1 MAGVMSGVMHA
12 PLTGVFLIAELTGG
26 YDLFLPLMIVSVS
39 SYLTIIAFEPHSI
52 YSMRLAQKGELLTHH
67 KDRAVLTLLN
77 TDSVIERDFL
87 TVSPEMSL
95 GDMVKVIAKS
105 GRNMFPVIDE
115 RGILLGLVLLDNIR
129 NIMFRQELYHRFTV
143 GKLMTSAP
151 ARLYDTDS
159 MERVMRTFDDTKA
172 WNLPVVDAENKYL
185 GFVSKSKI
193 FNSYREVLV
202 HFSED

>member
-1 MAGVMSGVMHA
+1 
-12 PLTGVFLIAELTGG
+12 
-26 YDLFLPLMIVSVS
+26 MIVSVS
-39 SYLTIIAFEPHSI
+39 SYITIKMFLPHSI

-129 NIMFRQELYHRFTV
+129 NIMI
-143 GKLMTSAP
+143 P
-151 ARLYDTDS
+151 
-159 MERVMRTFDDTKA
+159 
-172 WNLPVVDAENKYL
+172 P
-185 GFVSKSKI
+185 
-193 FNSYREVLV
+193 
-202 HFSED
+202 

>member
-1 MAGVMSGVMHA
+1 
-12 PLTGVFLIAELTGG
+12 
-26 YDLFLPLMIVSVS
+26 
-39 SYLTIIAFEPHSI
+39 
-52 YSMRLAQKGELLTHH
+52 
-67 KDRAVLTLLN
+67 
-77 TDSVIERDFL
+77 
-87 TVSPEMSL
+87 
-95 GDMVKVIAKS
+95 MVKVIAKS

-159 MERVMRTFDDTKA
+159 MEQVMRTFDDTKA

>member
-1 MAGVMSGVMHA
+1 MTDKEGV
-12 PLTGVFLIAELTGG
+12 LI
-26 YDLFLPLMIVSVS
+26 
-39 SYLTIIAFEPHSI
+39 
-52 YSMRLAQKGELLTHH
+52 
-67 KDRAVLTLLN
+67 
-77 TDSVIERDFL
+77 
-87 TVSPEMSL
+87 
-95 GDMVKVIAKS
+95 
-105 GRNMFPVIDE
+105 
-115 RGILLGLVLLDNIR
+115 GIVLLDDIR

-159 MERVMRTFDDTKA
+159 MEQVMRTFDDTKA

-202 HFSED
+202 HFQKTEDFLVFTILLFTSYYLPFGVMGHCKSQRRCFVHCKW

>member
-1 MAGVMSGVMHA
+1 
-12 PLTGVFLIAELTGG
+12 
-26 YDLFLPLMIVSVS
+26 
-39 SYLTIIAFEPHSI
+39 
-52 YSMRLAQKGELLTHH
+52 MRLAQKGELLTHH

>member
-1 MAGVMSGVMHA
+1 M
-12 PLTGVFLIAELTGG
+12 
-26 YDLFLPLMIVSVS
+26 
-39 SYLTIIAFEPHSI
+39 
-52 YSMRLAQKGELLTHH
+52 
-67 KDRAVLTLLN
+67 TLLN

-159 MERVMRTFDDTKA
+159 MEQVMRTFDDTKA

>member
-1 MAGVMSGVMHA
+1 
-12 PLTGVFLIAELTGG
+12 
-26 YDLFLPLMIVSVS
+26 
-39 SYLTIIAFEPHSI
+39 
-52 YSMRLAQKGELLTHH
+52 MRLAQKGELLTHH

-159 MERVMRTFDDTKA
+159 MEQVMRTFDDTKA